1 MFNSAKRV
9 AMVLLA
15 TIALSIGSAAGAHED
30 HDKLGAGP
38 GPAKSA
44 ATTDERADRAD
55 MADNH
60 VKMGSMTTADMNMGG
75 RDIAGD
81 DMDMGGMHEEA
92 ANKNKTFGQRLVSW
106 LGRMHTMVIHFPIAL
121 FIGAFGVELFGLWR
135 RNRDYQHVAYIMLV
149 VGALGAIFAAGLGW
163 FAGGFYLTDRN
174 PILMTHRW
182 LGTAIAGF
190 GIALAYMTAGHRKA
204 PERSRTVYWALL
216 GLMTLAIS
224 VQGFLGG
231 TFMHG
236 GLNHLAF

>member
-1 MFNSAKRV
+1 MAF
-9 AMVLLA
+9 LA
-15 TIALSIGSAAGAHED
+15 AIALVGSDAGAHED

-38 GPAKSA
+38 GPTKSA
-44 ATTDERADRAD
+44 AAADQNADRAD
-55 MADNH
+55 MADGQM
-60 VKMGSMTTADMNMGG
+60 KMGSMTTADMNMGG

-92 ANKNKTFGQRLVSW
+92 VNKNKTFGQRLVSW

-135 RNRDYQHVAYIMLV
+135 RNRDYQHVAHIMLV
-149 VGALGAIFAAGLGW
+149 VGALGAIVAAGLGW

-174 PILMTHRW
+174 PILMAHRW
-182 LGTAIAGF
+182 LGTLIAILGV
-190 GIALAYMTAGHRKA
+190 ALVWMAARHRKV
-204 PERSRTVYWALL
+204 PERSRTLYWVLL

-236 GLNHLAF
+236 GMNHLAF

>member
-1 MFNSAKRV
+1 MIAFA
-9 AMVLLA
+9 AL
-15 TIALSIGSAAGAHED
+15 ALSAGSMASAHED

-44 ATTDERADRAD
+44 ATADQRADRAD
-55 MADNH
+55 MADDH
-60 VKMGSMTTADMNMGG
+60 MKMGSVTTADMNMGG

-81 DMDMGGMHEEA
+81 DMDMGGMHEET

-106 LGRMHTMVIHFPIAL
+106 LGRVHTMVIHFPIAL

-135 RNRDYQHVAYIMLV
+135 RNRDYQHVAHIMLV
-149 VGALGAIFAAGLGW
+149 VGALGAIVAAFLGW

-182 LGTAIAGF
+182 LGTAIAVF
-190 GIALAYMTAGHRKA
+190 GVALAWMAARHRKV
-204 PERSRTVYWALL
+204 PERSRTLYWVVL

-224 VQGFLGG
+224 IQGFLGG

-236 GLNHLAF
+236 GINHLAF